1 MVRACS
7 RSSATIPRPT
17 AAPAGT
23 EPGAALVRQGR
34 IRAELME
41 ALYAASAFAT
51 PLHLYVFE
59 SEETTPDAESTA
71 HLALYAASAFVI
83 YKLITRNLLLASWL
97 NPPAAGGSHF
107 AEAAATAAER
117 RAASRSPSPHHRL
130 PTMESSNADAS
141 AAPCAP
147 KPPTTFP
154 PSRLQLNTGPEQPH
168 PPPTPKVPS
177 QHHRT
182 PAAVTAPARDCPP
195 TARGSHFREAAATVA
210 EQRAASQPPSPHH
223 RLPTMESSNADAS
236 AAQCAPKPPTT
247 RPPSR
252 LQLNTGPKQPHPPP
266 TPKARSQHHRTP
278 AAVTAP
284 ACDWTKGWGDFG
296 LEHLSEPERKRK
308 RERAQE
314 NDGGAKRR
322 ES

>member
-1 MVRACS
+1 MCVSVRVFAALVDGS
-7 RSSATIPRPT
+7 SLQSFVRHHSATDRG
-17 AAPAGT
+17 AGGNRA
-23 EPGAALVRQGR
+23 GAALVRQGR

-147 KPPTTFP
+147 KPPTT
-154 PSRLQLNTGPEQPH
+154 
-168 PPPTPKVPS
+168 
-177 QHHRT
+177 
-182 PAAVTAPARDCPP
+182 
-195 TARGSHFREAAATVA
+195 
-210 EQRAASQPPSPHH
+210 
-223 RLPTMESSNADAS
+223 
-236 AAQCAPKPPTT
+236 